1 MFDVGS
7 HFMQRFNAL
16 YSFRTAAS
24 SGNDPQGGGAEPG
37 ATQRFRTWFEGYGS
51 RQVTDAQGAFP
62 GDNRKT
68 AGGVAGFGTTIAPG
82 ATVGLSVDQS
92 QTRIGVNGGTQS
104 GRLDFT
110 QIGGI
115 GAYEHGPW
123 NISVTAVYGHGDFH
137 TNRFDAAG
145 ASIAS
150 YQVNMWAAMSEL
162 SLLAHNEN
170 VPFVQSEN
178 VPFSSL
184 IRRGIDGQGITDD
197 ERVGAR
203 TGGRRA

>member
-68 AGGVAGFGTTIAPG
+68 AGGVAGFGKLLP
-82 ATVGLSVDQS
+82 DQLPS
-92 QTRIGVNGGTQS
+92 W
-104 GRLDFT
+104 
-110 QIGGI
+110 
-115 GAYEHGPW
+115 E
-123 NISVTAVYGHGDFH
+123 
-137 TNRFDAAG
+137 
-145 ASIAS
+145 
-150 YQVNMWAAMSEL
+150 
-162 SLLAHNEN
+162 
-170 VPFVQSEN
+170 
-178 VPFSSL
+178 
-184 IRRGIDGQGITDD
+184 
-197 ERVGAR
+197 
-203 TGGRRA
+203 